1 MSTIKVQNIQHTGSS
16 TNAIALASDGTCTAN
31 ISSVSGGQI
40 GGRNMIVNG
49 SMQCNQ
55 RGNQTG
61 ITGSTY
67 TLDRFKLNPSN
78 LGAYSVS
85 QLGGSDELINTGQR
99 NSMKVDCTT
108 ADASPAAADILLIQ
122 TRLEGLV
129 TNRLCWG
136 TSNAKKAVLSF
147 WAKADINGWS
157 SGTKDFVVEIQASDS
172 QEFSTVCQ
180 LATAGTWQKF
190 TVPIDAKTSGA
201 IAYDNT
207 ESMGINWW
215 LDAGTDYKGGTG
227 VTGWSAKA
235 NSGGVR
241 AAGQT
246 LALGAHTDNNFYLTG
261 VQFELNDTGVAT
273 DFEHRSYAQ
282 ELALCQRYFCT
293 LVQAADRFFASGIA
307 YGTGQ
312 VYAIAA
318 LPTTMRAKPSVVSY
332 SQGSGNVY
340 RVLEGPLGSA
350 YASALGAWD
359 NGDLNNI
366 AFGVSTSGLTEGSG
380 VLVAF
385 VAGGSGADNRVG
397 ANAEL

>member
-1 MSTIKVQNIQHTGSS
+1 MSEIKVNSIKGVGASS
-16 TNAIALASDGTCTAN
+16 AAITVNNTDGTCTAN
-31 ISSVSGGQI
+31 ISSVNGGQI

-61 ITGSTY
+61 ITGATY
-67 TLDRFKLNPSN
+67 TLDRFRLNPSS
-78 LGAYSVS
+78 LGTYSVN

-108 ADASPAAADILLIQ
+108 ADASPAASDLLLIQ
-122 TRLEGLV
+122 TPLEGLV

-172 QEFSTVCQ
+172 QEFSIVCQ

-215 LDAGTDYKGGTG
+215 LDAGSNYKGGTG
-227 VTGWSAKA
+227 VTGWSAKG

-246 LALGAHTDNNFYLTG
+246 LAVGAHTDNNFYLTG

-273 DFEHRSYAQ
+273 DFEHRSFGQ
-282 ELALCQRYFCT
+282 ELALCQRYYYRWT
-293 LVQAADRFFASGIA
+293 AGATNRFAWMG
-307 YGTGQ
+307 
-312 VYAIAA
+312 
-318 LPTTMRAKPSVVSY
+318 MSY
-332 SQGSGNVY
+332 STTTCFGIVKPFPVEMRTAPTCSVSGTYKPFGSDG
-340 RVLEGPLGSA
+340 
-350 YASALGAWD
+350 
-359 NGDLNNI
+359 
-366 AFGVSTSGLTEGSG
+366 STSGHTAFSSRAIDRATKYEMSSSGWGGATGIQEGGRPVIVEASE
-380 VLVAF
+380 AE
-385 VAGGSGADNRVG
+385 AYMDAS
-397 ANAEL
+397 AEL

>member
-1 MSTIKVQNIQHTGSS
+1 MSEIKVNSIKGVGASAA
-16 TNAIALASDGTCTAN
+16 AITVNNTDGTCTAN

-273 DFEHRSYAQ
+273 DFEHLSYGDT
-282 ELALCQRYFCT
+282 LTKCQRYYYMH
-293 LVQAADRFFASGIA
+293 ADTNTTNVGVGTYYNANLFAFDI
-307 YGTGQ
+307 Q
-312 VYAIAA
+312 F
-318 LPTTMRAKPSVVSY
+318 PTTMRATPTLDYVSGTGYYTIY
-332 SQGSGNVY
+332 SNNTV
-340 RVLEGPLGSA
+340 
-350 YASALGAWD
+350 
-359 NGDLNNI
+359 DLFDAMNI
-366 AFGVSTSGLTEGSG
+366 ARPSPRSS
-380 VLVAF
+380 AF
-385 VAGGSGADNRVG
+385 DTTTNTGGTIGYGGIMGISNTA
-397 ANAEL
+397 AHIALSAEL

>member
-1 MSTIKVQNIQHTGSS
+1 MSEIKVNSIKGVGASAA
-16 TNAIALASDGTCTAN
+16 AITVNNTDGTCTAN

-49 SMQCNQ
+49 DMQCNQ

-85 QLGGSDELINTGQR
+85 QLTNSDNLINTGHR
-99 NSMKVDCTT
+99 FSVKVDCTT
-108 ADASPAAADILLIQ
+108 ADASPDAGDLLLIQ

-157 SGTKDFVVEIQASDS
+157 SGTRDFVVEIQASDS
-172 QEFSTVCQ
+172 QEFSAVCQ
-180 LATAGTWQKF
+180 LTTAGTWQKF
-190 TVPIDAKTSGA
+190 TIPIDAKTSGT
-201 IAYDNT
+201 ITHDNT

-215 LDAGTDYKGGTG
+215 LDAGSNYKGGTG
-227 VTGWSAKA
+227 VTGWSAKS

-273 DFEHRSYAQ
+273 DFEHRSFAQ
-282 ELALCQRYFCT
+282 ELALCQRYCY
-293 LVQAADRFFASGIA
+293 ADRGSDQYHAVAQGHFN
-307 YGTGQ
+307 GTGT
-312 VYAIAA
+312 AIAM
-318 LPTTMRAKPSVVSY
+318 LYTPVCMRAAPTLSYPEGTWIFSGDFGTAAQSNIYPS
-332 SQGSGNVY
+332 
-340 RVLEGPLGSA
+340 
-350 YASALGAWD
+350 D
-359 NGDLNNI
+359 NIPEVN
-366 AFGVSTSGLTEGSG
+366 AFQIRGTV
-380 VLVAF
+380 
-385 VAGGSGADNRVG
+385 SGAQSGEGFLLRTSSTGHTWILD
-397 ANAEL
+397 AEL